1 MKLNNKQLIITLLYT
16 LILPIVSS
24 YQLYCKCECNIKTI
38 INPIDKCK
46 LCTEEYCL
54 SKDKNLCASNEE
66 DPDKSSAIIISCFQ
80 VESFKE
86 SFVIYSFISIVVGLM
101 GYIGYHS
108 YMRQ

>member
-1 MKLNNKQLIITLLYT
+1 MKLNNKQFIFALLYT
-16 LILPIVSS
+16 LVLPLASS
-24 YQLYCKCECNIKTI
+24 YQLYCKCECNVKTI

-54 SKDKNLCASNEE
+54 SKDKDLCASTEE

-80 VESFKE
+80 IESFKE

-101 GYIGYHS
+101 FYIGYHS